1 MKIAITGGIG
11 SGKSYVCKCLA
22 KRGIKVYDCDA
33 AAKRLMRSPDI
44 KEQLCALVGND
55 LYRDGLLVKSVMS
68 RFLLAS
74 EENARAVNDIVH
86 PAVAHDFEES
96 GYDWMEC
103 AIFFGSGFNHRVK
116 IDKVICVTAPIDVR
130 ISRVMGRDGI
140 SYEKTA
146 EWIRSQQPQEE
157 ILRLSDY
164 EIVNDRIHDIDKQL
178 DAILEALRIAVP
190 CTAE

>member
-1 MKIAITGGIG
+1 MRIAITGGIG

-22 KRGIKVYDCDA
+22 QRGIEVYDCDA
-33 AAKRLMRSPDI
+33 AAKRLMHSPDM
-44 KEQLCALVGND
+44 KKKLCALVGNE
-55 LYRDGLLVKSVMS
+55 LYRDELLVKPIMS
-68 RFLLAS
+68 RYLLAS

-86 PAVAHDFEES
+86 PAVARDFEVS

-103 AIFFGSGFNHRVK
+103 AIFFGSGFNRRVN
-116 IDKVICVTAPIDVR
+116 IDKVICVTAPIEVR

-140 SYEKTA
+140 SYEKTT

-178 DAILEALRIAVP
+178 DTILEALHI
-190 CTAE
+190 TAPYLAE